1 MARIRVDAFE
11 CDVCGH
17 RWLSHDVP
25 KRCARCKSR
34 AWDRSSADVPQ
45 LREQAQAEKQE
56 RKANLQKSVADV
68 LKAKEPPARA
78 IPLEAPTRT
87 IICPHLANWVN
98 AANRCTGCG
107 AKWKDGAWAIYP
119 TWAG

>member
-56 RKANLQKSVADV
+56 RKANLQESETDV
-68 LKAKEPPARA
+68 LKAKQPPAQA
-78 IPLEAPTRT
+78 IPLDVEEQMRITTRLLRT
-87 IICPHLANWVN
+87 RLREVSGRMWVN
-98 AANRCTGCG
+98 VFHQCLLYVA
-107 AKWKDGAWAIYP
+107 
-119 TWAG
+119 

>member
-34 AWDRSSADVPQ
+34 GWDRSSADVPQ

-56 RKANLQKSVADV
+56 RKANLQESVADV

-78 IPLEAPTRT
+78 IPLIIPFYKGDNSYSAAYVLSCIARPALKARNDFRSTRT
-87 IICPHLANWVN
+87 SSN
-98 AANRCTGCG
+98 
-107 AKWKDGAWAIYP
+107 
-119 TWAG
+119 